1 MLKAVV
7 VRDGPPCP
15 NKPMCSIL
23 TCFTQAVS
31 LVEAVGLP
39 ADTGTMAAWV
49 EPVVV
54 FVEVASHQ
62 LIKG

>member
-7 VRDGPPCP
+7 VKDGPPCP
-15 NKPMCSIL
+15 NKTMHSVL
-23 TCFTQAVS
+23 TWFTQSVS
-31 LVEAVGLP
+31 LAEATGLP
-39 ADTGTMAAWV
+39 ADAGTMAAQV

-54 FVEVASHQ
+54 FAEVVCHQ